1 MKLQSIIWLPL
12 AMLLAG
18 CGESASDRAAR
29 EARDAEDMRLLLG
42 VVGEVAGAFIG
53 SQQQPSQPPNINLD
67 FEWQN
72 RQQEFQA
79 RQSQQRW
86 NVYDAEGNRVG
97 RVEPNYS
104 PYP

>member
-1 MKLQSIIWLPL
+1 MKIQSMIWLPL

-29 EARDAEDMRLLLG
+29 EARDAEDMRILLG
-42 VVGEVAGAFIG
+42 LAGEVAGAWNRG
-53 SQQQPSQPPNINLD
+53 AQRPAQPNVNLD

-72 RQQEFQA
+72 RQQELRA
-79 RQSQQRW
+79 RQAQQRW
-86 NVYDAEGNRVG
+86 NVYDANGNRVG
-97 RVEPNYS
+97 RIEPNYS

>member
-12 AMLLAG
+12 AILLAG

-42 VVGEVAGAFIG
+42 ALQGGA
-53 SQQQPSQPPNINLD
+53 QRPVQPNVNLD

-72 RQQEFQA
+72 RQQELRA
-79 RQSQQRW
+79 MQSQQRW
-86 NVYDAEGNRVG
+86 NVYDASGNRVG
-97 RVEPNYS
+97 RIEPNYS